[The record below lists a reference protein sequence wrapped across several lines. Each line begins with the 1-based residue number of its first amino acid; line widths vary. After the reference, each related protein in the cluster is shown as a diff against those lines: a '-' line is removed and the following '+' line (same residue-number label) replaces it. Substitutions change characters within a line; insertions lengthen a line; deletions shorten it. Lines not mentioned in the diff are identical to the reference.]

1 MKTTYEQ
8 IVEVTKIGQH
18 GNVDLNSIFSM
29 AEQERF
35 PAAVND
41 SPKRLLLAID
51 VQKDFMQAY
60 KPADFDEND
69 LNDPRHDLIKDGSLA
84 VPGSIGDVERITR
97 FIYNNMGGISRITCS
112 LDTHIAH
119 QIFHPCW
126 WTNSEGDHPT
136 PYTVITYD
144 DVVNNR
150 WRPVIGE
157 LPDSIQY
164 LKELEKVGAGKKQLC
179 IWPYHCISGTDG
191 GTLENQFAKMVYF
204 HSVARK
210 SVNRMIQKGTDPY
223 SEMYGIIKPEY
234 SKKNFLNTPVLTDIE
249 KYDEI
254 YVVGEAASHCL
265 MESVKQIAEHFA
277 NRPEVT
283 QKITILEDCTSPIT
297 GFEADTDAAFTN
309 FKNSYGIK
317 FAKSTD
323 IQF

>member
-1 MKTTYEQ
+1 MKTSYEE
-8 IVEVTKIGQH
+8 IVDVTKIGEH
-18 GNVDLNSIFSM
+18 GTVDMNAIFNM

-35 PAAVND
+35 TASIDD
-41 SPKRLLLAID
+41 SPKRLLLCID
-51 VQKDFMQAY
+51 VQKDFIEGGA
-60 KPADFDEND
+60 
-69 LNDPRHDLIKDGSLA
+69 LA

-97 FIYNNMGGISRITCS
+97 FIYNNMGSISRIMCS

-126 WTNSEGDHPT
+126 WVNPAGEHPAS
-136 PYTVITYD
+136 YTIITYD
-144 DVVNNR
+144 DVVSNK
-150 WRPVIGE
+150 WRPVIGD
-157 LPDSIQY
+157 PRDSLQY

-179 IWPYHCISGTDG
+179 IWPYHCINGTDG
-191 GTLENQFAKMVYF
+191 FTLENEFAKMVYF

-210 SVNRMIQKGTDPY
+210 CVDSMINKGTDPY

-234 SKKNFLNTPVLTDIE
+234 SKENFLNTPVLTAIE

-265 MESVKQIAEHFA
+265 MESVKQIAEHFV

-283 QKITILEDCTSPIT
+283 QKITVLEDCTSPIT
-297 GFEADTDAAFTN
+297 GYEADTAVAFDN
-309 FKNSYGIK
+309 FKSSYGIK

-323 IQF
+323 IHF